1 MKRRGSPPL
10 DRHPKN
16 RARRLSPGPMGRAP
30 NGRGVAW
37 SFSAAAHLLVFGA
50 LFWPHAASPPPPEPP
65 SPVMVTVVEEPK
77 PQSPGPA
84 DAPPGQ
90 AGLAPTPAPPA
101 PIHVAAPAPAPRP
114 VASAKPVQVAEDAA
128 TPAPDDM
135 SDVMNES
142 QLAGAASADGAGAGG
157 GGGGGGGDCNT
168 ARVVQQALQKDPL
181 VRVAVGDAHRL
192 GKSVMLWNG
201 DWVRSGGQEGKGL
214 SAVREAIIW
223 ELAFAPEACRNKQ
236 VHGMVLLSLADG
248 NTRFAIGSGNW
259 RWSDLLH

>member
-1 MKRRGSPPL
+1 MVGAAPDRRGPAL
-10 DRHPKN
+10 
-16 RARRLSPGPMGRAP
+16 
-30 NGRGVAW
+30 AW
-37 SFSAAAHLLVFGA
+37 GFSAAAHVLVFSA
-50 LFWPHAASPPPPEPP
+50 LFWPHKAVPPLPETPAP
-65 SPVMVTVVEEPK
+65 IMVTVVEEPK
-77 PQSPGPA
+77 PQPPGPA

-90 AGLAPTPAPPA
+90 AGLTPTPAPPA

-114 VASAKPVQVAEDAA
+114 VAPAKPVRVSEDAA

-168 ARVVQQALQKDPL
+168 ARIVQQALQHDPL
-181 VRVAVGDAHRL
+181 VRTAVGDAHRL

-223 ELAFAPEACRNKQ
+223 ELAFAPEACRNKR
-236 VHGMVLLSLADG
+236 VHGLVLLSLADG
-248 NTRFAIGSGNW
+248 NTRFAIGAGDW
-259 RWSDLLH
+259 RWSDLLELSSAH

>member
-1 MKRRGSPPL
+1 VL
-10 DRHPKN
+10 
-16 RARRLSPGPMGRAP
+16 
-30 NGRGVAW
+30 AW

-50 LFWPHAASPPPPEPP
+50 LFWPHQANPVLPEPV
-65 SPVMVTVVEEPK
+65 SPIMVTVVEEPR
-77 PQSPGPA
+77 PQPPGPA

-90 AGLAPTPAPPA
+90 TGLAPSAAPPAPIPVAAPTPAPRA
-101 PIHVAAPAPAPRP
+101 VAK
-114 VASAKPVQVAEDAA
+114 AKPVHVAQDAA

-157 GGGGGGGDCNT
+157 GDCNT
-168 ARVVQQALQKDPL
+168 ARIVQQALQKDPL

-192 GKSVMLWNG
+192 GKSVMLWTG

-248 NTRFAIGSGNW
+248 NTRFAIGAGNW
-259 RWSDLLH
+259 RWSDLLELNSAH